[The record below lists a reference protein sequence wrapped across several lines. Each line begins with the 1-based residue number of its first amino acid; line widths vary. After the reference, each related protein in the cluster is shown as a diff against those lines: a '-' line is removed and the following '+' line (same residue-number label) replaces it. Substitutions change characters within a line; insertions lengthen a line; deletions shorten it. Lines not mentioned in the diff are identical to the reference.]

1 MYKSEIISKLREKKI
16 VTVVRGK
23 TEEEALNIANA
34 CIKGG
39 ITCIEVTYTNPAAS
53 HVINTLKTTYKN
65 NIHVCIGAG
74 TVLDAPT
81 AKNAIEAGA
90 SYIVS
95 PAFNAEVATLCNR
108 YAIPYI
114 PGCMTIQEMI
124 TAMEHG
130 SEVIKL
136 FPGSV
141 LGENYIKAIKSPLP
155 HMSIMVT
162 GGVTL
167 DNAASW
173 LAKGVDAIGI
183 GGEFNTLAAN
193 NEFDAITALSHDFVN
208 AIS

>member
-1 MYKSEIISKLREKKI
+1 MYKSEVISKLREKRI

-23 TEEEALNIANA
+23 TKEEALNIANA

-53 HVINTLKTTYKN
+53 SVITKLKSAYKD
-65 NIHVCIGAG
+65 NIDVCIGAG

-81 AKNAIEAGA
+81 AKSAIEAGA
-90 SYIVS
+90 TYIVS
-95 PAFNAEVATLCNR
+95 PAFNAEVSILCNR
-108 YAIPYI
+108 YAVPYI
-114 PGCMTIQEMI
+114 PGCMTIQEII

-130 SEVIKL
+130 SEVVKL

-141 LGENYIKAIKSPLP
+141 MGENYIKAIKSPLP
-155 HMSIMVT
+155 HTSIMVT
-162 GGVTL
+162 GGVNL
-167 DNAASW
+167 NNAASW

-183 GGEFNTLAAN
+183 GGEFSTLAAN
-193 NEFDAITALSHDFVN
+193 NEFDAITTLSNDFVK

>member
-1 MYKSEIISKLREKKI
+1 MYKNETISKLREKKI
-16 VTVVRGK
+16 VTVVRGN

-53 HVINTLKTTYKN
+53 KVITTLKVKYKH
-65 NIHVCIGAG
+65 NIDVCIGAG

-81 AKNAIEAGA
+81 AKIAIEAGA
-90 SYIVS
+90 NYIVS

-108 YAIPYI
+108 YAVAYI
-114 PGCMTIQEMI
+114 PGCMTIQEII

-141 LGENYIKAIKSPLP
+141 MGENYIKAIKAPLP
-155 HMSIMVT
+155 YTSIMVT
-162 GGVTL
+162 GGVNL
-167 DNAASW
+167 NNAASW
-173 LAKGVDAIGI
+173 LTKGAAAIGI
-183 GGEFNTLAAN
+183 GGEFSTLATT
-193 NEFDAITALSHDFVN
+193 NEYDAITALSNAFVN